1 MNINRSLTPQG
12 TSADANP
19 QPQSST
25 SGATAGRDVTISAE
39 AQVVD
44 IHMSTSSDNTHS
56 LNTGL
61 PAYAISPHDDVIPVV
76 RDQATGC
83 VEISRRSSP
92 EYYDLMSQI
101 NEQLNRDPCDDS
113 IRAIDGLF
121 NKIYQCDYSTDEIL
135 ELNLLKT
142 KIAAHYFQL
151 LEKQK
156 SELINGLKDCFKL
169 ESSGGANILFGGFIY
184 QVKTLYASFSPLTHE
199 ILSNVGLTILGSQYD
214 HNRISQI
221 TKQLC
226 QQDRFEISLQDLSQ
240 AQLAESEECAHAAK
254 QIIRRKGKN
263 KPIVLE
269 NYLNRLTAILGKS
282 LRLTESKCHTHLE
295 AVNLIAAELT
305 SSFEMSA
312 GSDPDKVWHNMFF
325 EAILDTRF
333 PTEFMTRY
341 RDCLSPLP
349 PEEWGLAELQGFIT
363 MLKCTGQKLPYC
375 NAEFQRLL
383 AKMAKMD
390 VQDASS
396 TASNER
402 AVTRQ
407 STRATTSR
415 SRAADILEYGEDRAV
430 EHAERPPR
438 ENIFTDEDRNRE
450 LAIFLEV
457 AALEKSGDFH
467 HSKFDEHYSDWH
479 VLVEILLGER
489 ALTSPD
495 ARRAIKLLSSLSQR
509 GVKTTNLHFV
519 DATGDAS
526 EAMAQLNRT
535 IKTISEK
542 KPEKITIEQNRQSR
556 KASVSLWRAGQIFHT
571 FDVPAITESGIPYE
585 SLAMS
590 VQLLAGKTLVRQLF
604 WQEGGGMLGRGKTG
618 QLEAPERR

>member
-1 MNINRSLTPQG
+1 MNVNRRLTPQG
-12 TSADANP
+12 TSVDANP
-19 QPQSST
+19 QPVSSS
-25 SGATAGRDVTISAE
+25 SGVTAGRDVTMSPG
-39 AQVVD
+39 AQGVD
-44 IHMSTSSDNTHS
+44 VHTSTSPSNMHS
-56 LNTGL
+56 LNAGL
-61 PAYAISPHDDVIPVV
+61 SAYAISTHDDVVPVV

-92 EYYDLMSQI
+92 EYHDLMSQI
-101 NEQLNRDPCDDS
+101 NDQLTRDPCDDS
-113 IRAIDGLF
+113 MKAIDKLYS
-121 NKIYQCDYSTDEIL
+121 KIYQCDYSTDEIA
-135 ELNLLKT
+135 ELNALKL

-156 SELINGLKDCFKL
+156 SELIKELKECFRL
-169 ESSGGANILFGGFIY
+169 ESSGGANVLFDRFVN
-184 QVKTLYASFSPLTHE
+184 QVKTLYASFSPITHG

-214 HNRISQI
+214 HNRISEI
-221 TKQLC
+221 TNQLC

-240 AQLAESEECAHAAK
+240 VQLAELEECEHAAE
-254 QIIRRKGKN
+254 QIIRRKGKS

-282 LRLTESKCHTHLE
+282 LKLTESSCHKHLE
-295 AVNLIAAELT
+295 AVNLIAAVLT

-333 PTEFMTRY
+333 PSEFMTRY
-341 RDCLSPLP
+341 RDFISPVP
-349 PEEWGLAELQGFIT
+349 PEEWELADLQGYIT
-363 MLKCTGQKLPYC
+363 MLKCMGQELRYC
-375 NAEFQRLL
+375 TAEFQNLL
-383 AKMAKMD
+383 TKMD
-390 VQDASS
+390 AQDASS
-396 TASNER
+396 TVSNER

-407 STRATTSR
+407 STGASR
-415 SRAADILEYGEDRAV
+415 IAVDSLEYGEDGAV
-430 EHAERPPR
+430 QHAEQPPR
-438 ENIFTDEDRNRE
+438 EAEFTDADRNRE
-450 LAIFLEV
+450 LAIFLQV
-457 AALEKSGDFH
+457 VALEKSGDFH
-467 HSKFDEHYSDWH
+467 HSKFDKHYSDWH
-479 VLVEILLGER
+479 ALVEILLGER

-495 ARRAIKLLSSLSQR
+495 ARRAIKLLSTLSQR
-509 GVKTTNLHFV
+509 GIKTANLHFV

-526 EAMAQLNRT
+526 EALAQLNHI

-571 FDVPAITESGIPYE
+571 FEVPAITESGIPYE

-618 QLEAPERR
+618 QLEAPKKWR

>member
-1 MNINRSLTPQG
+1 MNVNRRLTPQG
-12 TSADANP
+12 TSVDANP
-19 QPQSST
+19 QPESSS
-25 SGATAGRDVTISAE
+25 SGATAGRNVTMTAE
-39 AQVVD
+39 AQGVD
-44 IHMSTSSDNTHS
+44 IPMSTSPDNMHS
-56 LNTGL
+56 LSTGL
-61 PAYAISPHDDVIPVV
+61 STYAISTHDDAVPVV
-76 RDQATGC
+76 RDQVTGC

-92 EYYDLMSQI
+92 EYHELMSQI
-101 NEQLNRDPCDDS
+101 NDQLKRDPCDDS
-113 IRAIDGLF
+113 MKAIDGLF
-121 NKIYQCDYSTDEIL
+121 NKIYQCDYSTDEIA
-135 ELNLLKT
+135 ELNILKT
-142 KIAAHYFQL
+142 NIATHYFQL

-156 SELINGLKDCFKL
+156 SELIKGLKDCFRL
-169 ESSGGANILFGGFIY
+169 ESSGGANVLFDGFIN
-184 QVKTLYASFSPLTHE
+184 QVKTLYASLSPLTYE

-221 TKQLC
+221 TNQLC

-240 AQLAESEECAHAAK
+240 AQLAELEECEHAAE

-263 KPIVLE
+263 KPVVLE

-282 LRLTESKCHTHLE
+282 LKLTESSCHKHLE

-333 PTEFMTRY
+333 PSEFMTRY
-341 RDCLSPLP
+341 RNYLSPVP
-349 PEEWGLAELQGFIT
+349 PEEWELADLQGYIT
-363 MLKCTGQKLPYC
+363 MLKCMKPNLPYC
-375 NAEFQRLL
+375 TAEFQNLL
-383 AKMAKMD
+383 TKMD

-396 TASNER
+396 TTTSVH

-407 STRATTSR
+407 STTAANRRASD
-415 SRAADILEYGEDRAV
+415 SLEYGEDRAV
-430 EHAERPPR
+430 EHAEQPPR
-438 ENIFTDEDRNRE
+438 EAKFTDKDRNKE
-450 LAIFLEV
+450 LAIFLQV
-457 AALEKSGDFH
+457 VALEKSGDFH
-467 HSKFDEHYSDWH
+467 HSKFDKHYSDWH
-479 VLVEILLGER
+479 ALVEILLGER

-495 ARRAIKLLSSLSQR
+495 ARRAIKLLSTLSQR
-509 GVKTTNLHFV
+509 GIKTANLHFV

-526 EAMAQLNRT
+526 EAMAQLNHI

-571 FDVPAITESGIPYE
+571 FEVPAITESGIPYE

-604 WQEGGGMLGRGKTG
+604 WQEGGGMLGRGETG
-618 QLEAPERR
+618 QLEAPRKWR